1 MESHFLCSI
10 FISYISGQFP
20 SSFKFKL
27 DKKLHHF
34 TVIPRTYAQVDLY
47 PSALCPVP
55 IASDHSSIEKD
66 SLGRPPYRASIAQRL
81 ERLSSNQ
88 EVSGSN
94 PDGVQFSLLI
104 FHIIYFWSVFFSVQK
119 FILDKNLHHFTVI
132 PRIYA
137 LASWFIYFGFMSG
150 SYRFWPF
157 EHWKGFTGT
166 TTVIGLP

>member
-1 MESHFLCSI
+1 M
-10 FISYISGQFP
+10 P
-20 SSFKFKL
+20 W
-27 DKKLHHF
+27 
-34 TVIPRTYAQVDLY
+34 QVDLFT
-47 PSALCPVP
+47 SGLCPVP
-55 IASDHSSIEKD
+55 IGSDHSSIEKD

-137 LASWFIYFGFMSG
+137 LAS
-150 SYRFWPF
+150 
-157 EHWKGFTGT
+157 
-166 TTVIGLP
+166 